1 MPRDISSAKSGSK
14 IKLLGYG
21 AVQQHARRARNV
33 VQLPANERAIKRRDA
48 IGHNKEPAVS
58 VLSNKLDPAVLSSVK
73 GLPGGN
79 EYTQRF
85 VVKL

>member
-1 MPRDISSAKSGSK
+1 MRVARKKRSVVCFEQNSLFELFQAGRRRRLSGSLYIFYLK
-14 IKLLGYG
+14 IF
-21 AVQQHARRARNV
+21 RRGDDD
-33 VQLPANERAIKRRDA
+33 Q
-48 IGHNKEPAVS
+48 EPAVS